1 MKKDDA
7 LLLESLLEM
16 NKRQAEMIETQAKQI
31 RHLEERIDYL
41 TRQRFTSSSEKSL
54 TNQPS
59 LFDALASE
67 TLPIKEDTEVE
78 QVTVVRKRRGGRTT
92 PPESLPHV
100 RVEHDLKEEE
110 KVCSCGCE
118 MRRITEEVSHQYDI
132 IPASFRVIRN
142 VRFVYAC
149 SCGCGAKLKTSP
161 LSPQVL
167 PRHQVTPSFL
177 ATIAVQKFEDALPLE
192 RQARIYKKRFGVAFT
207 SSTFSDWMIKTSQ
220 SRLEPVMERLK
231 AHLLQST
238 YVQADETTLQ
248 VLREPGRKA
257 SQKSYIWLR
266 VNQDGYPIVLMHYS
280 ANRAGSTAS
289 SLFKGFKGYL
299 QTDGYPGYNAVA
311 NPEGVTQLGC
321 WAHARRRFA
330 DIVKSGVSDEESKA
344 YARKA
349 VAMVAKLYKIEKE
362 IKEHPPDEKYRV
374 REEKAR
380 PIVNEIREWL
390 DTHFFTVQGLGGA
403 IAKAF
408 VYLNNQF
415 EKLSVYLEDGRLSID
430 NNDAERH
437 VRPIALGRKNW
448 MFATSTKGA
457 TALANWYSVIET
469 AKANDLEPFAYL
481 KHLLTQL
488 PIYEQEGKD
497 IDPLLPWNVSLG

>member
-1 MKKDDA
+1 MRKDDA
-7 LLLESLLEM
+7 LLIESLLEM

-31 RHLEERIDYL
+31 RHLEERIDSL
-41 TRQRFTSSSEKSL
+41 IRQRFATSSEKSL
-54 TNQPS
+54 EHQPS
-59 LFDALASE
+59 LFDDFTSE
-67 TLPIKEDTEVE
+67 TLPTEEDTEAE
-78 QVTVVRKRRGGRTT
+78 QVPIVRKKRGGRTT

-100 RVEHDLKEEE
+100 RVEHDLQEDE

-118 MRRITEEVSHQYDI
+118 MRRITEVVSHQYDI
-132 IPASFRVIRN
+132 IPASFQVIRN

-177 ATIAVQKFEDALPLE
+177 ATIAIQKFEDALPLE
-192 RQARIYKKRFGVAFT
+192 RQAKIYKQRFGVAFT
-207 SSTFSDWMIKTSQ
+207 SSTFSEWMIKASQ
-220 SRLEPVMERLK
+220 SRLESVIERLK
-231 AHLLQST
+231 TLLSQST
-238 YVQADETTLQ
+238 YIQADETTLQ
-248 VLREPGRKA
+248 VLREPNRKA

-266 VNQDGYPIVLMHYS
+266 VSKDGHPIVLMHYS
-280 ANRAGSTAS
+280 SNRAGSTAS
-289 SLFKGFKGYL
+289 SLFKGFRGYL
-299 QTDGYPGYNAVA
+299 QTDGYPGYNTVA
-311 NPEGVTQLGC
+311 DQEGVTQLGC

-330 DIVKSGVSDEESKA
+330 DIIKSGVSDEESKA
-344 YARKA
+344 YAKKA
-349 VAMVAKLYKIEKE
+349 VAMISRLYKIEKDM
-362 IKEHPPDEKYRV
+362 KDHPPDEKYRI

-380 PIVNEIREWL
+380 PIVMEIREWL
-390 DTHFFTVQGLGGA
+390 DTHFFTAQRQGGA

-408 VYLNNQF
+408 VYLDNQF

-469 AKANDLEPFAYL
+469 AKANDLEPFTYL
-481 KHLLTQL
+481 RHLLTQL
-488 PIYEQEGKD
+488 PIYEKEGKD
-497 IDPLLPWNVSLG
+497 IDPLLPWNVSLE